1 MSDREKLT
9 DLIASYMEF
18 VKTAT
23 PKEMAAHLLAHG
35 VVVREK
41 GEWED
46 CDWVKYDGHGE
57 CIHYPKA
64 ALCCS
69 RCRNAFKKELL
80 WKPNFCPNCGADMRK
95 GENG

>member
-23 PKEMAAHLLAHG
+23 PKEMADHLISSG

-41 GEWED
+41 GEWEIRRD
-46 CDWVKYDGHGE
+46 DYDNELMRCPFCREEFYDGENDTVDHT
-57 CIHYPKA
+57 
-64 ALCCS
+64 
-69 RCRNAFKKELL
+69 
-80 WKPNFCPNCGADMRK
+80 PNFCPNCGADMRK
-95 GENG
+95 GENDG

>member
-23 PKEMAAHLLAHG
+23 PKEMATYLISNG

-41 GEWED
+41 GEWEN
-46 CDWVKYDGHGE
+46 E
-57 CIHYPKA
+57 NSRPKTYIRRCTTCGGKA
-64 ALCCS
+64 YFCGVGCS
-69 RCRNAFKKELL
+69 Y
-80 WKPNFCPNCGADMRK
+80 NFCPNCGADMRK